1 MIRNIKMH
9 LDIKQHIYEAGIAL
23 LQFKLLDVMIT
34 YSSLL

>member
-9 LDIKQHIYEAGIAL
+9 LAIKQYTYEAGIAL
-23 LQFKLLDVMIT
+23 LQFRLLDVMIT